1 MLDDKDLEFVGI
13 LQSLN
18 VPRNVATLIT
28 YLANTDEVT
37 SREIEIWS
45 NLRQPEVSTGMR
57 TLRQNNW
64 VEERDIKSKE
74 KGRPVR
80 IYKLGVPIEE
90 IIKHYE
96 DVKNSESTQAME
108 SIQKLREMTVIWSE
122 GNFRLNYFCT
132 PAHSF
137 LGYTMGEA
145 VSNVTS
151 NDLHDRNSA
160 FGFPLSYHILAI
172 GGGTI
177 CG

>member
-13 LQSLN
+13 LRSLN
-18 VPRNVATLIT
+18 VPRNVATMIT

-37 SREIEIWS
+37 SREIEMGTDLS
-45 NLRQPEVSTGMR
+45 QPEVSTGMR

-108 SIQKLREMTVIWSE
+108 SIQKLREMTVI
-122 GNFRLNYFCT
+122 
-132 PAHSF
+132 
-137 LGYTMGEA
+137 
-145 VSNVTS
+145 
-151 NDLHDRNSA
+151 
-160 FGFPLSYHILAI
+160 
-172 GGGTI
+172 
-177 CG
+177 